1 MNLGWSMHLTPR
13 HGGAAASVS
22 RWSRWDWGGNLLVVG
37 QRMTGSPCP
46 SWIAIIR
53 FCLEDKIE
61 ICLQDTS
68 RNVTVSIYILFY
80 SEIPI
85 LKKKAAPQWETVLDV
100 FALYFSTV
108 YILVLMPFTYGS
120 DLSALICILWICQLK
135 KIGLSLVASCF
146 FLVLFRKMQQ

>member
-22 RWSRWDWGGNLLVVG
+22 RWSRWDRGGNLLVVG

-85 LKKKAAPQWETVLDV
+85 LKKKSSPTMRNSARCICFVFQYSVYTSLNAFYIWQWSFCPNLRT
-100 FALYFSTV
+100 TN
-108 YILVLMPFTYGS
+108 MPVKKDWTQPSCLLLFPS
-120 DLSALICILWICQLK
+120 LI
-135 KIGLSLVASCF
+135 
-146 FLVLFRKMQQ
+146 